1 MTALTN
7 NQLAQI
13 EDGATAADFGLALY
27 RKAQAAGLERLAD
40 GIWTALRE
48 QLGDFT
54 ADEHQIDAWMHQK
67 EAA

>member
-1 MTALTN
+1 MATEHE
-7 NQLAQI
+7 I

-40 GIWTALRE
+40 GIWIALRE
-48 QLGDFT
+48 QLGDYT
-54 ADEHQIDAWMHQK
+54 DNEHQIDAWMYQK

>member
-1 MTALTN
+1 MATEHE
-7 NQLAQI
+7 I
-13 EDGATAADFGLALY
+13 EDGGAAADFGLALY

-40 GIWTALRE
+40 GIWDGLRA